1 VRASRGELLAKTRP
15 AADDLNTPNGYQ
27 PEPNTMKDVIRVVLV
42 DPQEESRSSMQRM
55 LVGVTTIWLS
65 EVLTSYQ
72 EAATRAKEIA
82 GYLTIVSLDHDTVSA
97 VDLIQKLIQSNPSTV
112 VIAASKTYDSE
123 LILKVI
129 RAGAREFLTLPAEQT
144 EVLDMI
150 ARLLRGRSESLS
162 TTSQAPRIITVTGA
176 AGGVGSTTVAVN
188 LAGTLA
194 AAAGQETI
202 LLDLDLF
209 FGAVDA
215 CLDIIPDHTLA
226 HVMQNFERL
235 DITLLKRSIPRHAS
249 GLYVLPHPVTLQE
262 AATIDPDTLRRL
274 FGMLRAS
281 FDTVVIDTSKGLQ
294 SSDFT
299 AFEMSDVILVV
310 IQLEMLCLRNTARLI
325 GLLREFEGLAERVK
339 LIANRSRG
347 TGPEIS
353 QKKAEETLKMPISW
367 EIPNA
372 FRIFQDARIKGVP
385 LGDAA
390 RSSRPHQAFLEIARA
405 LRPTSSDEETK
416 PKRGL
421 FAAFF

>member
-1 VRASRGELLAKTRP
+1 
-15 AADDLNTPNGYQ
+15 
-27 PEPNTMKDVIRVVLV
+27 
-42 DPQEESRSSMQRM
+42 MQRM
-55 LVGVTTIWLS
+55 LVGITTIWLS

-72 EAATRAKEIA
+72 EAAARAKEIA
-82 GYLTIVSLDHDTVSA
+82 GYLTIVSLDHDTNQA
-97 VDLIQKLIQSNPSTV
+97 VELIQKLTQDNPGTV
-112 VIAASKTYDSE
+112 VIPASKTCDSE

-129 RAGAREFLTLPAEQT
+129 RAGAREFLTLPAESTQ
-144 EVLDMI
+144 VLDMI
-150 ARLLRGRSESLS
+150 ARLMRGHNESMS
-162 TTSQAPRIITVTGA
+162 TASQAPRIITVTGA

-194 AAAGQETI
+194 DGTDQETI

-235 DITLLKRSIPRHAS
+235 DVTLLKRSIPRHSS
-249 GLYVLPHPVTLQE
+249 GLYVLPHPVTMQE
-262 AATIDPDTLRRL
+262 AAAIDPDTLRRL

-310 IQLEMLCLRNTARLI
+310 IQLELLCLRNTARLI
-325 GLLREFEGLAERVK
+325 GLFREFDGLADRVK
-339 LIANRSRG
+339 LIANRSRSS
-347 TGPEIS
+347 GPEIS

-372 FRIFQDARIKGVP
+372 FRTFQGCGSREHHSAR
-385 LGDAA
+385 L
-390 RSSRPHQAFLEIARA
+390 
-405 LRPTSSDEETK
+405 
-416 PKRGL
+416 PKVRGL
-421 FAAFF
+421 TRLFSKLPAHCVQSAKAK

>member
-1 VRASRGELLAKTRP
+1 
-15 AADDLNTPNGYQ
+15 
-27 PEPNTMKDVIRVVLV
+27 MKDVIRVVLV
-42 DPQEESRSSMQRM
+42 DPLEESRTSMQKL
-55 LVGVTTIWLS
+55 LVGINTIWLS

-72 EAATRAKEIA
+72 EAAARAKDIA
-82 GYLTIVSLDHDTVSA
+82 GHLTIVSLDQDIAQA
-97 VDLIQKLIQSNPSTV
+97 VDLVQKLTQNNPGAV
-112 VIAASKTYDSE
+112 VIPTSRTHDSD

-129 RAGAREFLTLPAEQT
+129 RAGAREFLTLPAEPS
-144 EVLDMI
+144 EVLEMI
-150 ARLLRGRSESLS
+150 TRLLRGRGESLS
-162 TTSQAPRIITVTGA
+162 TESQAPRIISVTGA
-176 AGGVGSTTVAVN
+176 AGGVGSTTIAVN

-194 AAAGQETI
+194 AAADQETI

-249 GLYVLPHPVTLQE
+249 GLYVLPHPVTMQE
-262 AATIDPDTLRRL
+262 AAAIDPDTLRRL

-281 FDTVVIDTSKGLQ
+281 FETVVIDTSKGLQ

-310 IQLEMLCLRNTARLI
+310 IQLELLCLRNTARLI
-325 GLLREFEGLAERVK
+325 GLFREFDGLAERVK
-339 LIANRSRG
+339 LIANRSRSPN
-347 TGPEIS
+347 PEIS

-367 EIPNA
+367 EVPNA
-372 FRIFQDARIKGVP
+372 FRVFQEARIKGVP
-385 LGDAA
+385 LGDTG
-390 RSSRPHQAFLEIARA
+390 RGSRPHQAFLEIARA
-405 LRPTSSDEETK
+405 LRPASTDQTKK
-416 PKRGL
+416 PKKGL

>member
-1 VRASRGELLAKTRP
+1 
-15 AADDLNTPNGYQ
+15 
-27 PEPNTMKDVIRVVLV
+27 MKDVIRVVLV
-42 DPQEESRSSMQRM
+42 DPLEESRTSMQKM
-55 LVGVTTIWLS
+55 LVGINTIWLS

-72 EAATRAKEIA
+72 EAAARAKDIA
-82 GYLTIVSLDHDTVSA
+82 GHLTIVSLDHDIAQA
-97 VDLIQKLIQSNPSTV
+97 VDLVQKLTQNNPGAV
-112 VIAASKTYDSE
+112 VIPTSRTHDSD

-129 RAGAREFLTLPAEQT
+129 RAGAREFLTLPAEPA
-144 EVLDMI
+144 EVLEMI
-150 ARLLRGRSESLS
+150 TRLLRGRGESLS
-162 TTSQAPRIITVTGA
+162 TESQAPRIISVTGA
-176 AGGVGSTTVAVN
+176 AGGVGSTTIAVN

-194 AAAGQETI
+194 AAADQETI

-249 GLYVLPHPVTLQE
+249 GLYVLPHPVTMQE
-262 AATIDPDTLRRL
+262 AAAIDPDTLRRL

-281 FDTVVIDTSKGLQ
+281 FETVVIDTSKGLQ

-310 IQLEMLCLRNTARLI
+310 IQLELLCLRNTARLI
-325 GLLREFEGLAERVK
+325 ALFREFDGLAERVK
-339 LIANRSRG
+339 LIANRSRSPN
-347 TGPEIS
+347 PEIS

-367 EIPNA
+367 EVPNA
-372 FRIFQDARIKGVP
+372 FRVFQEARIKGVP
-385 LGDAA
+385 LGDTG
-390 RSSRPHQAFLEIARA
+390 RGTRPHQAFLEIARA
-405 LRPTSSDEETK
+405 LRPASTDQTKK
-416 PKRGL
+416 PKKGL